1 MRKCVIMFTVLVLLL
16 IVAMFTNQDGKGNFD
31 KNRLG
36 DEQFVENTMNEL
48 SEESVLT
55 SKN

>member
-1 MRKCVIMFTVLVLLL
+1 MRKCVVMFTVLVVLL
-16 IVAMFTNQDGKGNFD
+16 IVAMYTNQDGKSNYD

-36 DEQFVENTMNEL
+36 NEQFVENTMNEL

>member
-1 MRKCVIMFTVLVLLL
+1 MRKCVVMFTVLVVLL
-16 IVAMFTNQDGKGNFD
+16 IVAMYTNQDGKSNFD

-36 DEQFVENTMNEL
+36 NEQFVENTMNEL

>member
-48 SEESVLT
+48 SEESVIT